1 MPLLKGWLA
10 KGCAADYTP
19 WRGNSTVNCGLAQ
32 KSANFEPVTS
42 VVYLTTRAPSKLAD
56 DLGLAGF
63 RVFEALEVSEVLHLC
78 EHEKIDAVVI
88 GADVQDPDLIEVQ
101 LRHITMKLRPEAT
114 LQELVWELT
123 QLFPDKSVSI
133 Q

>member
-1 MPLLKGWLA
+1 M
-10 KGCAADYTP
+10 
-19 WRGNSTVNCGLAQ
+19 
-32 KSANFEPVTS
+32 TS

-56 DLGLAGF
+56 DLGLAGY

-101 LRHITMKLRPEAT
+101 LRQTTIKLKPEAT
-114 LQELVWELT
+114 ARELVWELT
-123 QLFPDKSVSI
+123 LLFPDKSVPI